1 MHDRVPL
8 GPPSFTLDTSP
19 AVGAEAVPAWVRR
32 VPWLFLFVVALPTLV
47 AATYYFLIAA
57 PLYVTEAKFVASVK
71 NSSVS
76 AGGLNSILS
85 TVGAA
90 GGDLSQ
96 VTAYEVKDY
105 MTSPGAVLDFTQHV
119 GLAQIMSRPEA
130 DFFYR
135 YPRPFQSSN
144 SEGLYKAFGRFAKV
158 DYNLQTGISTLTVRA
173 FRPKDAQRLA
183 QAMMDRS
190 EAWMATLNARALG
203 DQVAQS
209 QHQVDE
215 AKNAVANAQAA
226 LTLYRNG
233 ERIIDPDKS
242 ANANLEL
249 IGHLE
254 AQIDALKAQRNAVA
268 ASAAQSPQIPLLDR
282 QIVAFQEQIDAE
294 RANQAGQSDSLAPK
308 VSQYQKLTL
317 DSELA
322 AKGLEAALTGLEA
335 ARLDARR
342 QQVFLERVANPTLP
356 DRPQEPERLKMV
368 FLVLVSSLLAYGI
381 IALVIAGLREHQQ
394 N

>member
-1 MHDRVPL
+1 
-8 GPPSFTLDTSP
+8 
-19 AVGAEAVPAWVRR
+19 VRKT
-32 VPWLFLFVVALPTLV
+32 PWLFLFVVVLPTVL
-47 AATYYFLIAA
+47 ASLYYFLIAS
-57 PLYVTEAKFVASVK
+57 PLYVVEAKFVASVK

-96 VTAYEVKDY
+96 VTAYEVNDY
-105 MTSPGAVLDFTQHV
+105 MTSRGAVIDFTQHA
-119 GLAQIMSRPEA
+119 GLAQIVSRPEG

-135 YPRPFQSSN
+135 YPRPFQTAN
-144 SEGLYKAFGRFAKV
+144 AEGLYEAFGRFAKV
-158 DYNLQTGISTLTVRA
+158 NYNLQTGISTLTVRA
-173 FRPKDAQRLA
+173 FRPQDAQRLA

-190 EAWMATLNARALG
+190 EFWVATLNARALS

-209 QHQVDE
+209 QRQVDE
-215 AKNAVANAQAA
+215 AKNAVANAQTA

-233 ERIIDPDKS
+233 QRIIDPDKS
-242 ANANLEL
+242 ATANLEL

-254 AQIDALKAQRNAVA
+254 AQVDALKAQRNAVA
-268 ASAAQSPQIPLLDR
+268 ASAAQSPQLPLLDK
-282 QIVAFQEQIDAE
+282 QIAAFQGQINAE
-294 RANQAGQSDSLAPK
+294 LASQAGQADSLAPK
-308 VSQYQKLTL
+308 VSQYQKLML

-335 ARLDARR
+335 SRLDARR
-342 QQVFLERVANPTLP
+342 QQVFLERVVNPSLP
-356 DRPQEPERLKMV
+356 DRPEEPKRLKMV
-368 FLVLVSSLLAYGI
+368 FLIFVSSLLAYGI

-394 N
+394 K